1 MIAFSLSAADE
12 CVRRART
19 LGTVDTAAMPVPLES
34 NYLVPNGTFIVL
46 IVLSVLVLIVV
57 GLLVGGMVWLI
68 KSRRGTTSDR

>member
-1 MIAFSLSAADE
+1 
-12 CVRRART
+12 
-19 LGTVDTAAMPVPLES
+19 MPVPLES